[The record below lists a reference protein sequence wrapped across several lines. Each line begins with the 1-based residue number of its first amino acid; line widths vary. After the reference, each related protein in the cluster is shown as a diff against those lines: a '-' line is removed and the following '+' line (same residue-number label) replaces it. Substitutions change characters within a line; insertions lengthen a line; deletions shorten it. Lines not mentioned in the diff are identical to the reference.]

1 MVRLSDFSSKRKIFD
16 GTKLNPYLSLIMRSL
31 SNYYDIKRVH
41 PGYIITTFYA
51 RATGIYH
58 LKGLF
63 SKFVMLETY
72 HVISGNYYQ
81 IDIVAVERTCTSAL
95 GWSSI
100 SERI

>member
-1 MVRLSDFSSKRKIFD
+1 
-16 GTKLNPYLSLIMRSL
+16 MRSL
-31 SNYYDIKRVH
+31 SNFYDIKKEH
-41 PGYIITTFYA
+41 PQGTELQEETVLC
-51 RATGIYH
+51 TGIYH